1 MVGQTPVKVARE
13 GHATDVAIGNWH
25 WRAAHRPL
33 EGLRERLGAAVD
45 RDGRHQVLQ
54 QRQPLVGRQQR
65 EAARQRLAARGQLL
79 RSEGTRAG
87 QRQQP

>member
-13 GHATDVAIGNWH
+13 GHATAVAIGIG
-25 WRAAHRPL
+25 RAAHRSL

-45 RDGRHQVLQ
+45 RDGRHQILQ

-87 QRQQP
+87 RRQQP